1 MSSRRPVTNMVGGLV
16 VSAALLA
23 ACFGASA
30 PARDVPTVPVPYVTS
45 PTAQPW
51 EVQR

>member
-1 MSSRRPVTNMVGGLV
+1 VSSRRSVTNMVGGLV

-23 ACFGASA
+23 GCGGTA
-30 PARDVPTVPVPYVTS
+30 PARDVPTVPVPFVTS